1 MCSHAAMAARLIPL
15 SLGLIAIG
23 LCLALPAVSVA
34 DETVMVCD
42 IYGNHVAERPAAVTG
57 IETSDR
63 CPGNSPPRRYT
74 PAHPP
79 GGMAIWTSGGET
91 VRRGEQVSW
100 LLRPPA
106 GVIISSVYVP
116 HMYSYGIN
124 DDSGWRGGLH
134 WGGGSDGVRT
144 FNGQSGWSSAN
155 SGGPS
160 FRWPSRGTRFFGWR
174 LACRAHRCRNG
185 GNRWLTVELAELRV
199 RETQRPRLVAPDGLW
214 KATGWIRG
222 WWALHFSGDSPTG
235 LCALSASVNGE
246 TGPGSVSQRHP
257 ALWHQCAAPAVDQA
271 IDTAQYGQGVMPLT
285 ITAVDGA
292 GQSVS
297 YTRTI
302 QVDNQRPTVSLS
314 GPSDASNAAG
324 TQYVRATATAGP
336 SGVAGIVCSLDAG
349 PDHWYPS
356 AAAAIPVQGVGVHQ
370 VSCYSTSN
378 ARDSD
383 GSRATSAVATWTLHI
398 RWASV
403 STISLVRI
411 ASALRC
417 THSREPVRIPGHWA
431 TAYHHGHRV
440 RVRVPAQT
448 RRVRVVHCHPRV
460 VHRRVRRHGHWIRER
475 IVLLPHRV
483 AVKQLRVGFG
493 RSAELRGWLGTGN
506 GDAIGGQPV
515 RIETAPADGSDRFT
529 EDAVVRTG
537 PNGVWRAQLHPGP
550 SRVVKAVYA
559 GSGKYEPSISQS
571 ARVVVPAGLRI
582 RIQPKRARWAGSI
595 RISGSLRGG
604 HIPPGGEIVVLRV
617 SWNSGEA
624 ETGHLYVQRGGRF
637 TTTYTFGPGVGTETY
652 RFRAVTLKEADY
664 PYAPGRS
671 NRVAV
676 TVSP

>member
-1 MCSHAAMAARLIPL
+1 MCSHAAMPARLTPL
-15 SLGLIAIG
+15 SLGLIASV
-23 LCLALPAVSVA
+23 LCLALPALARA

-42 IYGNHVAERPAAVTG
+42 IYGNHVAARPATVPG

-74 PAHPP
+74 QAHPP
-79 GGMAIWTSGGET
+79 GGMAIWTVAGKTAKRGSL
-91 VRRGEQVSW
+91 VRWS
-100 LLRPPA
+100 LRAPA
-106 GVIISSVYVP
+106 GLVISSVYIP
-116 HMYSYGIN
+116 HMYSWGI
-124 DDSGWRGGLH
+124 DDGSGWDGGLYWRGGS
-134 WGGGSDGVRT
+134 GRVRT
-144 FNGQSGWSSAN
+144 FDGQSGWSSAN

-160 FRWPSRGTRFFGWR
+160 FNWPAGGTRYFGWR
-174 LACRAHRCRNG
+174 LACRARRCNG
-185 GNRWLTVELAELRV
+185 GNRWLTVELVELRV

-214 KATGWIRG
+214 QARGWIRG

-292 GQSVS
+292 GQSVT

-349 PDHWYPS
+349 PDRWYPS
-356 AAAAIPVQGVGVHQ
+356 AAAAIPVQGVGVHH
-370 VSCYSTSN
+370 VSCYSASN
-378 ARDSD
+378 ARDSN
-383 GSRATSAVATWTLHI
+383 GTRATSAIATWTLPI

-403 STISLVRI
+403 STVSLVRI

-417 THSREPVRIPGHWA
+417 THRSERVRIPGHWA

-448 RRVRVVHCHPRV
+448 RRVRVVQCHPRV
-460 VHRRVRRHGHWIRER
+460 VHRRVRRHGHWIEKR

-483 AVKQLRVGFG
+483 NVERLRVPFG

-506 GDAIGGQPV
+506 GDAIGGQRV
-515 RIETAPADGSDRFT
+515 RIETAPDDGWSTTSSMTVVSDR
-529 EDAVVRTG
+529 VRT
-537 PNGVWRAQLHPGP
+537 A
-550 SRVVKAVYA
+550 
-559 GSGKYEPSISQS
+559 
-571 ARVVVPAGLRI
+571 
-582 RIQPKRARWAGSI
+582 
-595 RISGSLRGG
+595 
-604 HIPPGGEIVVLRV
+604 
-617 SWNSGEA
+617 SGEPA
-624 ETGHLYVQRGGRF
+624 LDRGR
-637 TTTYTFGPGVGTETY
+637 PG
-652 RFRAVTLKEADY
+652 
-664 PYAPGRS
+664 S
-671 NRVAV
+671 
-676 TVSP
+676 